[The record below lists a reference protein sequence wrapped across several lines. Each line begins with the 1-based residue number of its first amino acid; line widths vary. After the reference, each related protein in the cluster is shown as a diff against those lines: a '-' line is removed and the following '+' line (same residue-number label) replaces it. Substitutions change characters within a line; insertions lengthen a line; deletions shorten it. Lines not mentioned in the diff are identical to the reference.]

1 MVNQGARLMSVRPE
15 VSGIMAAYNAAS
27 VIGQAIE
34 SVLAQTFEA
43 WELII
48 VDDGSTDETW
58 DSIRAYRDPRIKPQ
72 RLRRNMGAAKAR
84 NIAAGQAQGQFL
96 AIVDA
101 DDISR
106 PNRFE
111 LLAAA
116 LRRDSTLAVASGQLL
131 HLLPDGTERHLVPYP
146 TDEAE
151 VLLRFRRGV
160 MGVAHAACM
169 IRRAT
174 FMRYGGYHEG
184 ALFAEDLDLFL
195 RMHRQE
201 RFMNLPAVVL
211 SYRNNPVGVNLPFW
225 FRFHQY
231 HEYAGYRSE
240 ITASAVN
247 DGSVLDFEKWRRNP
261 WRCRRV
267 YTRHMLRYVKH
278 RLTHRWARNHLRREA
293 QTPAR
298 EGSS

>member
-1 MVNQGARLMSVRPE
+1 MSIRPE
-15 VSGIMAAYNAAS
+15 VSGIMAAHNTAS

-34 SVLAQTFEA
+34 SMLAQTFEA

-58 DSIRAYRDPRIKPQ
+58 DIVRDYGDPRIKPQ
-72 RLRRNMGAAKAR
+72 RLQQNVGAAKAR
-84 NIAAGQAQGQFL
+84 NIAVAQAQGRFL
-96 AIVDA
+96 AIVDS

-106 PNRFE
+106 PNRLE

-116 LRRDSTLAVASGQLL
+116 LRRDSTLAVASGQVV
-131 HLLPDGTERHLVPYP
+131 HLLPDGTERPLVPYP

-151 VLLRFRRGV
+151 VALRFRRGV

-169 IRRAT
+169 MRKAV

-211 SYRNNPVGVNLPFW
+211 SYRNDPVGVNLPFW

-231 HEYAGYRSE
+231 HEYAGYRSR
-240 ITASAVN
+240 ITRSSVN
-247 DGSVLDFEKWRRNP
+247 DSSVLDFEKWRRSP

-267 YTRHMLRYVKH
+267 YTRHVLRFVKH
-278 RLTHRWARNHLRREA
+278 RLTHHWARNHVRRGD
-293 QTPAR
+293 QSPAPQGR
-298 EGSS
+298 

>member
-1 MVNQGARLMSVRPE
+1 MSIRPE
-15 VSGIMAAYNAAS
+15 VSGIMAAHNAAS

-34 SVLAQTFEA
+34 SMLAQTFEA

-48 VDDGSTDETW
+48 VDDGSTDATW
-58 DSIRAYRDPRIKPQ
+58 DIVRDYGDPRIKPQ
-72 RLRRNMGAAKAR
+72 RLQRNVGAARAR
-84 NIAAGQAQGQFL
+84 NIAVAQAQGQFL
-96 AIVDA
+96 AIVDS

-106 PNRFE
+106 PNRLE

-116 LRRDSTLAVASGQLL
+116 LRRDSTLAVASGQVL
-131 HLLPDGTERHLVPYP
+131 HLLPDGTERPLGHYP

-169 IRRAT
+169 IRSAV
-174 FMRYGGYHEG
+174 FMRYGGYHTG
-184 ALFAEDLDLFL
+184 AVFAEDLDLFL

-211 SYRNNPVGVNLPFW
+211 SYRNNPVGVNIPFW

-231 HEYAGYRSE
+231 HEYAGYRSK
-240 ITASAVN
+240 ITTSSVN

-267 YTRHMLRYVKH
+267 YTRHMLRFVKH
-278 RLTHRWARNHLRREA
+278 RLTHHWARNHVRRED
-293 QTPAR
+293 QTPAP
-298 EGSS
+298 EGWS

>member
-1 MVNQGARLMSVRPE
+1 MSIRPE
-15 VSGIMAAYNAAS
+15 ISGIMAAHNAAS
-27 VIGQAIE
+27 VVGQAIE
-34 SVLAQTFEA
+34 SMLAQTFEA

-58 DSIRAYRDPRIKPQ
+58 DIVRAYGDPRIKPQ
-72 RLRRNMGAAKAR
+72 RLQQNVGAARAR
-84 NIAAGQAQGQFL
+84 NIAVTQALGRFL
-96 AIVDA
+96 AIVDS

-106 PNRFE
+106 PDRLE

-116 LRRDSTLAVASGQLL
+116 LRRDSTLAVASGQVL

-151 VLLRFRRGV
+151 VSLRFRRGV

-201 RFMNLPAVVL
+201 RFINLPAVVL
-211 SYRNNPVGVNLPFW
+211 SYRNNPLGVDLPFW

-231 HEYAGYRSE
+231 HEYAGYRSK
-240 ITASAVN
+240 ITTSAVN
-247 DGSVLDFEKWRRNP
+247 DGGDVLDFDEWRHNP

-267 YTRHMLRYVKH
+267 YTRHMMRYVKH
-278 RLTHRWARNHLRREA
+278 QLTHRWARNRLRRED

-298 EGSS
+298 EGSP

>member
-1 MVNQGARLMSVRPE
+1 MSIRPE
-15 VSGIMAAYNAAS
+15 VSGIMAAYNAAP
-27 VIGQAIE
+27 VVGQAIE
-34 SVLAQTFEA
+34 SILAQTFEA

-58 DSIRAYRDPRIKPQ
+58 DIVRGYGDPRIKAQ
-72 RLRRNMGAAKAR
+72 RLQQNVGAAKAR
-84 NIAAGQAQGQFL
+84 NIAVAQALGQFL

-106 PNRFE
+106 PDRLE

-116 LRRDSTLAVASGQLL
+116 LRRDSTLAVASGQVV

-151 VLLRFRRGV
+151 VALRFRRGV

-169 IRRAT
+169 MRRAT
-174 FMRYGGYHEG
+174 FVRYGGYHEG

-231 HEYAGYRSE
+231 HEYAGYRSK
-240 ITASAVN
+240 ITTSSVN
-247 DGSVLDFEKWRRNP
+247 DGGVLDFDKWRRNP

-267 YTRHMLRYVKH
+267 YTRHMLRFVKY
-278 RLTHRWARNHLRREA
+278 RLANHWARNHVRRED
-293 QTPAR
+293 QTLAR
-298 EGSS
+298 EGRS

>member
-1 MVNQGARLMSVRPE
+1 MSLRPE
-15 VSGIMAAYNAAS
+15 VSGIMAVYNAAP
-27 VIGQAIE
+27 VVGQAIE
-34 SVLAQTFEA
+34 SMLAQTFEA

-58 DSIRAYRDPRIKPQ
+58 DVVRGYGDPRIKPQ
-72 RLRRNMGAAKAR
+72 RLQQNAGAANAR
-84 NIAAGQAQGQFL
+84 NIAVAQALGDFL
-96 AIVDA
+96 AIVDS

-106 PNRFE
+106 PSRLE

-116 LRRDSTLAVASGQLL
+116 LRHDSTLAVASGQVV
-131 HLLPDGTERHLVPYP
+131 HLLPDGTERSLVPYP

-169 IRRAT
+169 MRRAV
-174 FMRYGGYHEG
+174 FMRYGGYHTG

-231 HEYAGYRSE
+231 HEYAGYRSK
-240 ITASAVN
+240 ITTSSAN
-247 DGSVLDFEKWRRNP
+247 DGSVLDFDNWRRNP

-267 YTRHMLRYVKH
+267 YTRHMLRFVKY
-278 RLTHRWARNHLRREA
+278 RLANHWARNHVRRED

-298 EGSS
+298 ERSS